1 VLFVGSDFKKNKYNA
16 RVVGLPNFYEFCCKI
31 INDSVLH
38 FSVFIT
44 LGQENPIQEH
54 SAQYLNFF

>member
-1 VLFVGSDFKKNKYNA
+1 LVQILKNKYNA
-16 RVVGLPNFYEFCCKI
+16 RVVALPNFYEYCLKI

-44 LGQENPIQEH
+44 QGHENPIQEH
-54 SAQYLNFF
+54 SAQYLNFC